1 MIGSFGDTIVLRSV
15 RRGEILY
22 DSLVF
27 AEGGEDRVGE
37 FGSIVQYDSLE
48 GGIELSLG
56 FVDEF
61 FQSGKGIGFVF

>member
-1 MIGSFGDTIVLRSV
+1 M
-15 RRGEILY
+15 Y